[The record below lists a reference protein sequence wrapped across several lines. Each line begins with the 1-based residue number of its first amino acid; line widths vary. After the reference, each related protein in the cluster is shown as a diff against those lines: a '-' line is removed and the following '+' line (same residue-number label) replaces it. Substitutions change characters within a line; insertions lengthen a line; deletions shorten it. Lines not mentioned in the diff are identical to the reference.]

1 MKQRRFG
8 KRLLSVLLCL
18 TLLFGLSSTALA
30 GSETIS
36 SPTDAASSNGGK
48 PCSGK
53 GTLTGTGPVMYISI
67 STITIGPGSKEERK
81 AIALANINAK
91 VASGDGVYNGTNEGT
106 YKLYALSIDKD
117 TISNDVQLNGAP
129 APAVL
134 SEWFKSVIYNNSFS
148 GFSGIDNYKKVLQA
162 LSPAEYANFISFEG
176 NETTACPI
184 ITWTV
189 GMVEYHRTESPQV
202 QWYKPAEMCQS
213 PSAWSGTKGSF
224 EEFRNSVAGSGCH
237 LGTSSNLHCRLW
249 LGKHPGH
256 PKQMAYGGKSE
267 YARVS
272 YISTAGGNY
281 YARGYWLPF
290 DGLGTQF
297 GTQLGDSTY
306 TYGVDSTPNDARADF
321 ASGAILGD
329 IFGVKIRTTDVN
341 LAAIKNAAQFTPN
354 KTYSVSIT
362 LEDGTALSGDRANET
377 SGYRFKQLGIAPWHD
392 PTGSHFKLG
401 PGLSMPPQPIQS
413 SMGKGTINYS
423 FTIYACDFAALLE
436 GTWWLQFGYEVT
448 PGAPTAT
455 DVRHTLKV
463 TVQVTDG
470 NGTHN
475 ATPTTINASSA
486 ALSVGDATWNP
497 GNCTNYANWTS
508 GEVVNHTD
516 WSFNTT
522 KNPDV
527 YAEIVANSIGAKS
540 GTSDGLAADWNVSQG
555 VPSTENLSVA
565 VGGESF
571 MIDLAGRVHS
581 FGTAIGTASGYV
593 AGNVDNNKNSQN
605 TSAAIT
611 RTITFNVN
619 VTDVWGVDNKRCR
632 LHCNNHQIAHWATTT
647 DPGAPGSLG
656 KGAGP
661 NGSTG
666 GEFVC
671 DVCGQSFH
679 YTWGGGVD
687 AYDIPPT
694 TPGGTPTHVDAV
706 EGSWSGGHSCSA
718 NVTFNCHT
726 GSYTLTGACSGTTSS
741 TLKNGNGQH
750 YISGGGD
757 SWTTNGGVTMP
768 KNLYTDNTLLCDGYT
783 YDLGCAHSGEANVA
797 NGHRQTRSYSFK
809 VVETVDMYAFRELT
823 AAKIYGLEKAEI
835 SYADS
840 NVIKDGATGKS
851 TSNTNLSAKVW
862 RANGEYNGSNGRVWF
877 TQFKEPNFKVGD
889 GWTSTA
895 ASSNYWLG
903 NATVS
908 ISVVADS
915 SVADIG
921 NDGVVDALSI
931 TPITQRGKSLNHF
944 EANDGNS
951 TSTQYLANPGDKL
964 TEAQSLAEACQVVN
978 AWQAANK
985 VANGYT
991 VNIISDAC
999 EIGVAGVGNQN
1010 ILSESYAIDNG
1021 ITLFN
1026 YGFKTNGETYY
1037 RNHACNKASSKGALH
1052 NTIESKRF
1060 WDAYDDLPNLDSPA
1074 TLFQGY
1080 TGVPSANPSA
1090 KYSTVGSHRG
1100 SGATFIAA
1108 LSQSPGV
1115 LNNYRANGEKW
1126 SASSINGQASPCYSG
1141 AIGTGASGSGVTYAD
1156 TNTTGSR
1163 SEQTFNGYYTNF
1175 KYPYTGS
1182 FTINHYLNGS
1192 PSGSGGSV
1200 SNWGMGNL
1208 NAFTNTDGSTINYM
1222 TAMVISNIGLKQE
1235 AQNGKYASPLKVK
1248 ATYHTFL
1255 NFQNSSTC
1263 SRCSGSR
1270 PTVEDRNT
1278 TINAR
1283 YQSSYSDNTLNDVVI
1298 HDPVSVQ
1305 YWQVIGNGY
1314 GDYDGNGPAVN
1325 ESGEDFRENTRG
1337 MAESA
1342 KNNYAVIGNTLHIW
1356 TTDFG
1361 DFYEPYGNQNPG
1373 SASFVRGTGS
1383 TEQGADINTGVIN
1396 NNAKGYV
1403 NNMNT
1408 GKWVKER
1415 AIMFEF
1421 PVAAY
1426 LADGKTYKVFPSNTW
1441 INISGLRCNTLTGYG
1456 AVSTASNGSATNATT
1471 GSFHGATDALQ
1482 KFTNNDKEFKYG
1494 LDYEFI
1500 ILTSASESTGA
1511 GVHFRERA
1519 INEGSTIDCS
1529 QMAETNGTREGNY
1542 QADSCVYRRDS
1553 IEMVGKIG
1561 NLALEDTGDFRFS
1574 NLFKK
1579 AENAWLIDGV
1589 IHRVNSDY
1597 PVNILSVDKDIL
1609 GELRLH
1615 VSDIVKR
1622 SHSTL
1627 SVTDY
1632 TYGSL
1637 SGLGKAGDWLSL
1649 PLTAEKN
1656 PIKELCTEQMRLGYA
1671 SYFDIETIGN
1681 YYGIN
1686 YNEDNTYNDGYM
1698 SASDENVENVVDTRN
1713 KIMQIKPYYYL
1724 YDYELGKFFAIDLY
1738 SGSSGKYTKFYSST
1752 DTAKVKK
1759 TSDSSLYI
1767 DLPNEDGRRNTTQKE
1782 KDVTARVLNTYG
1794 LDRAAYLKSDYIG
1807 TSMGITLDAN
1817 DLDYIGS
1824 NIKYSAGMNQL
1835 GAGVDADTG
1844 IYKNGT
1850 RTGAIDFIQ
1859 QSQRWYF
1866 TLTVP
1871 SSTIA
1876 TYPEANASNQTDI
1889 VNSHELL
1896 KKEHPNSVIVTFADI
1911 TVQGDVYKLLYDA
1924 KTVNGGVP
1932 VTITL
1937 FGPEKP
1943 KGWDDTKYKNVIELE
1958 GDTLKVYNRKGD
1970 TVIDTILDRYA
1981 PLIVYDAFDTS
1992 NKDLDTYG
2000 TH

>member
-36 SPTDAASSNGGK
+36 SPTAAASSNGGK

-67 STITIGPGSKEERK
+67 STITIGPGSKEEKK
-81 AIALANINAK
+81 AIALANMNAK
-91 VASGDGVYNGTNEGT
+91 VSSGEGVYNGTNEGT
-106 YKLYALSIDKD
+106 YKLYAISTDKD

-249 LGKHPGH
+249 LGTHPGH

-290 DGLGTQF
+290 DGF
-297 GTQLGDSTY
+297 GTQPGDSTY

-329 IFGVKIRTTDVN
+329 IFDVKIRTTDIN

-354 KTYSVSIT
+354 KTYSVSVT
-362 LEDGTALSGDRANET
+362 LSDGTALSGDRANET

-401 PGLSMPPQPIQS
+401 PGLSMPPQPTQS

-463 TVQVTDG
+463 TVRVTDG

-555 VPSTENLSVA
+555 IPSTENLSVA

-581 FGTAIGTASGYV
+581 FGTAIGAASGYV

-619 VTDVWGVDNKRCR
+619 VTDIWGVDNKRCR
-632 LHCNNHQIAHWATTT
+632 LHCTGHTWSKSNPINVLATGEGDHDEKTCEWCGETIAVDGTTT
-647 DPGAPGSLG
+647 QAVYDADGNEISPEVDNTVTDSHTCTVNLSFDCSTGTWTASGDTSGLG
-656 KGAGP
+656 KDVKTLVYNQGYSGSGSAKNKKGAVVV
-661 NGSTG
+661 TG
-666 GEFVC
+666 EV
-671 DVCGQSFH
+671 
-679 YTWGGGVD
+679 
-687 AYDIPPT
+687 
-694 TPGGTPTHVDAV
+694 TH
-706 EGSWSGGHSCSA
+706 
-718 NVTFNCHT
+718 
-726 GSYTLTGACSGTTSS
+726 
-741 TLKNGNGQH
+741 
-750 YISGGGD
+750 
-757 SWTTNGGVTMP
+757 
-768 KNLYTDNTLLCDGYT
+768 TLLCDGYT
-783 YDLGCAHSGEANVA
+783 SGYGCSHSGEANVA
-797 NGHRQTRSYSFK
+797 SGHRQTRSYSFK

-851 TSNTNLSAKVW
+851 TSNTNLNAKVW

-877 TQFKEPNFKVGD
+877 TQFNQPNFKVGD

-895 ASSNYWLG
+895 VSSNYWLG

-908 ISVVADS
+908 ISVIADS

-921 NDGVVDALSI
+921 NDGIVDALSI
-931 TPITQRGKSLNHF
+931 TPITQRGKALNHF
-944 EANDGNS
+944 EDGAEKKS
-951 TSTQYLANPGDKL
+951 SDTTYLANPGDKL

-1010 ILSESYAIDNG
+1010 ILSESYSIDNG

-1037 RNHACNKASSKGALH
+1037 RNHACNKAASKGALH
-1052 NTIESKRF
+1052 NAIESKRF

-1126 SASSINGQASPCYSG
+1126 SASSINGQPSSCYSS

-1156 TNTTGSR
+1156 TSTTGSR

-1192 PSGSGGSV
+1192 PSGSGGNV
-1200 SNWGMGNL
+1200 NNWGMGNL
-1208 NAFTNTDGSTINYM
+1208 NAFTNADGSTISYM

-1235 AQNGKYASPLKVK
+1235 AQNGKYASPLEVK
-1248 ATYHTFL
+1248 ATYHIFL

-1263 SRCSGSR
+1263 SKCSGSR
-1270 PTVEDRNT
+1270 PTVADRT
-1278 TINAR
+1278 TVINAR

-1408 GKWVKER
+1408 GRWVKER

-1456 AVSTASNGSATNATT
+1456 AVSTASNSSATNATT

-1553 IEMVGKIG
+1553 IEMVGRIG

-1579 AENAWLIDGV
+1579 AENTWLIDGV

-1686 YNEDNTYNDGYM
+1686 YNEDGTYNDGYM
-1698 SASDENVENVVDTRN
+1698 SASEEGSGDTRN

-1752 DTAKVKK
+1752 DTAKVVK

-1824 NIKYSAGMNQL
+1824 NIKYSTGMNQL
-1835 GAGVDADTG
+1835 GAGVDADAG
-1844 IYKNGT
+1844 IYKDGT

-1932 VTITL
+1932 VTMTL

>member
-1 MKQRRFG
+1 MKKRRFG

-18 TLLFGLSSTALA
+18 TLLFGLPSTALA
-30 GSETIS
+30 GYETVS

-48 PCSGK
+48 PSGK
-53 GTLTGTGPVMYISI
+53 GTLSGMGPVMYISI

-81 AIALANINAK
+81 AIALANMNAK
-91 VASGDGVYNGTNEGT
+91 VASGEGVYSGTNEGT
-106 YKLYALSIDKD
+106 YKLYDLSTDKD
-117 TISNDVQLNGAP
+117 AISNDVQLNGAK
-129 APAVL
+129 APVVL

-148 GFSGIDNYKKVLQA
+148 GFSSIDNYKKVLQA

-189 GMVEYHRTESPQV
+189 GIVEYHRTESPQM
-202 QWYKPAEMCQS
+202 QWYKPVEMCQS

-237 LGTSSNLHCRLW
+237 LGTSSNLHCKVW

-256 PKQMAYGGKSE
+256 TTQKAFGGKSE

-272 YISTAGGNY
+272 YINTADGNY

-290 DGLGTQF
+290 DGF
-297 GTQLGDSTY
+297 GIQVVDSTY

-329 IFGVKIRTTDVN
+329 VFGVKIRTTDIN
-341 LAAIKNAAQFTPN
+341 LAEIKNAAQFTPN
-354 KTYSVSIT
+354 KTYSVSVT
-362 LEDGTALSGDRANET
+362 LSDGTALSGDRANET

-401 PGLSMPPQPIQS
+401 PGLSMPPQPAQS
-413 SMGKGTINYS
+413 SMGKRTINYR
-423 FTIYACDFAALLE
+423 FTVYACDFAALLE

-555 VPSTENLSVA
+555 IPSTENLSVA

-581 FGTAIGTASGYV
+581 FGTAIGPASGYV

-619 VTDVWGVDNKRCR
+619 VTDIWGVDNKRCR
-632 LHCNNHQIAHWATTT
+632 LHCDGHQWSESSPVTTAKAKGDGNTDTKTCPWCGETVTATGTTT
-647 DPGAPGSLG
+647 PAVTDPITGVEISPPVDNEVSNSHTCTVTLSFDC
-656 KGAGP
+656 
-661 NGSTG
+661 STG
-666 GEFVC
+666 TWTAGGITSGLGE
-671 DVCGQSFH
+671 DVKTLVYNQGYSGSGSAKNKKGEVVV
-679 YTWGGGVD
+679 TGEV
-687 AYDIPPT
+687 
-694 TPGGTPTHVDAV
+694 TH
-706 EGSWSGGHSCSA
+706 
-718 NVTFNCHT
+718 
-726 GSYTLTGACSGTTSS
+726 
-741 TLKNGNGQH
+741 
-750 YISGGGD
+750 
-757 SWTTNGGVTMP
+757 
-768 KNLYTDNTLLCDGYT
+768 TLLCDGYT
-783 YDLGCAHSGEANVA
+783 SGYGCAHYGEANVA

-877 TQFKEPNFKVGD
+877 TQFNQPNFKVGD

-895 ASSNYWLG
+895 TSSNYWLG
-903 NATVS
+903 DATVS
-908 ISVVADS
+908 ISVIADS

-921 NDGVVDALSI
+921 NDGIVDALSI
-931 TPITQRGKSLNHF
+931 TPITQRGKALNHF
-944 EANDGNS
+944 EDGAEEKS
-951 TSTQYLANPGDKL
+951 SDTTYLANPGDKL
-964 TEAQSLAEACQVVN
+964 TEEQSLAEACQVVN

-999 EIGVAGVGNQN
+999 EVGVAGVGNQN
-1010 ILSESYAIDNG
+1010 ILSESYSVDNG

-1026 YGFKTNGETYY
+1026 YGFTTNGETYY
-1037 RNHACNKASSKGALH
+1037 RNHACNKAASKGALH
-1052 NTIESKRF
+1052 NAIESKRF

-1126 SASSINGQASPCYSG
+1126 SAGGINGQASPCYSG

-1192 PSGSGGSV
+1192 PSGSGGNV
-1200 SNWGMGNL
+1200 NNWGMGNL
-1208 NAFTNTDGSTINYM
+1208 NAFTNADGSTISYM

-1263 SRCSGSR
+1263 SKCSDSR
-1270 PTVEDRNT
+1270 PTLADRNT

-1408 GKWVKER
+1408 GRWVKER

-1553 IEMVGKIG
+1553 IEMVGRIG

-1579 AENAWLIDGV
+1579 AENTWLIDGV

-1698 SASDENVENVVDTRN
+1698 SASDENAVDTRN

-1824 NIKYSAGMNQL
+1824 NIKYSTGMNQL

-1844 IYKNGT
+1844 IYKDGT

-1943 KGWDDTKYKNVIELE
+1943 KGWDDTKYKNVIELKD
-1958 GDTLKVYNRKGD
+1958 DTLKVYGRQTPTGEYP
-1970 TVIDTILDRYA
+1970 VIDTILDRYA

>member
-36 SPTDAASSNGGK
+36 SPTAAASSNGGK

-67 STITIGPGSKEERK
+67 STITIGPGSKEEKK
-81 AIALANINAK
+81 AIALANMNAK
-91 VASGDGVYNGTNEGT
+91 VSSGEGVYNGTNEGT
-106 YKLYALSIDKD
+106 YKLYAISTDKD

-176 NETTACPI
+176 NETTVCPI

-249 LGKHPGH
+249 LGTHPGH

-290 DGLGTQF
+290 DGF
-297 GTQLGDSTY
+297 GTQPGDSTY

-329 IFGVKIRTTDVN
+329 IFDVKIRTTDIN

-354 KTYSVSIT
+354 KTYSVSVT
-362 LEDGTALSGDRANET
+362 LSDGTALSGDRANET

-401 PGLSMPPQPIQS
+401 PGLSMPPQPTQS

-463 TVQVTDG
+463 TVRVTDG

-555 VPSTENLSVA
+555 IPSTENLSVA

-581 FGTAIGTASGYV
+581 FGTAIGAASGYV

-619 VTDVWGVDNKRCR
+619 VTDIWGVDNKRCR
-632 LHCNNHQIAHWATTT
+632 LHCTGHTWSKSNPINVSATGEGDHDEKTCEWCDETIAVDGTTT
-647 DPGAPGSLG
+647 QAVYDADGNEISPEVDNTVTDSHTCTVNLSFDCSTGTWTASGDTSGLG
-656 KGAGP
+656 KDVKTLVYNQGYSGSGSAKNKKGAVVV
-661 NGSTG
+661 TG
-666 GEFVC
+666 EV
-671 DVCGQSFH
+671 
-679 YTWGGGVD
+679 
-687 AYDIPPT
+687 
-694 TPGGTPTHVDAV
+694 TH
-706 EGSWSGGHSCSA
+706 
-718 NVTFNCHT
+718 
-726 GSYTLTGACSGTTSS
+726 
-741 TLKNGNGQH
+741 
-750 YISGGGD
+750 
-757 SWTTNGGVTMP
+757 
-768 KNLYTDNTLLCDGYT
+768 TLLCDGYT
-783 YDLGCAHSGEANVA
+783 SGYGCSHSGEANVA
-797 NGHRQTRSYSFK
+797 SGHRQTRSYSFK

-851 TSNTNLSAKVW
+851 TSNTNLNAKVW

-877 TQFKEPNFKVGD
+877 TQFNQPNFKVGD

-895 ASSNYWLG
+895 VSSNYWLG

-908 ISVVADS
+908 ISVIADS

-921 NDGVVDALSI
+921 NDGIVDALSI
-931 TPITQRGKSLNHF
+931 TPITQRGKALNHF
-944 EANDGNS
+944 EDGAEKKS
-951 TSTQYLANPGDKL
+951 SDTTYLANPGDKL

-1010 ILSESYAIDNG
+1010 ILSESYSIDNG

-1037 RNHACNKASSKGALH
+1037 RNHACNKAASKGALH
-1052 NTIESKRF
+1052 NAIESKRF

-1126 SASSINGQASPCYSG
+1126 SASSINGQPSSCYSS

-1156 TNTTGSR
+1156 TSTTGSR

-1192 PSGSGGSV
+1192 PSGSGGNV
-1200 SNWGMGNL
+1200 NNWGMGNL
-1208 NAFTNTDGSTINYM
+1208 NAFTNADGSTISYM

-1235 AQNGKYASPLKVK
+1235 AQNGKYASPLEVK
-1248 ATYHTFL
+1248 ATYHIFL

-1263 SRCSGSR
+1263 SKCSGSR
-1270 PTVEDRNT
+1270 PTVADRT
-1278 TINAR
+1278 TVINAR

-1408 GKWVKER
+1408 GRWVKER

-1456 AVSTASNGSATNATT
+1456 AVSTASNSSATNATT

-1553 IEMVGKIG
+1553 IEMVGRIG

-1579 AENAWLIDGV
+1579 AENTWLIDGV

-1686 YNEDNTYNDGYM
+1686 YNEDGTYNDGYM
-1698 SASDENVENVVDTRN
+1698 SASEEGSGDTRN

-1752 DTAKVKK
+1752 DTAKVVK

-1824 NIKYSAGMNQL
+1824 NIKYSTGMNQL
-1835 GAGVDADTG
+1835 GAGVDADAG
-1844 IYKNGT
+1844 IYKDGT

-1932 VTITL
+1932 VTMTL

>member
-30 GSETIS
+30 DSETIS
-36 SPTDAASSNGGK
+36 SPTNAASSNGGK
-48 PCSGK
+48 PSGK
-53 GTLTGTGPVMYISI
+53 GTLTGTGPVMYISV
-67 STITIGPGSKEERK
+67 STINIGPGSKEERK
-81 AIALANINAK
+81 AIALANMNAK
-91 VASGDGVYNGTNEGT
+91 VASGEGVYNGTNEGT
-106 YKLYALSIDKD
+106 YKLYALSTDKD

-176 NETTACPI
+176 NETTVCPI

-189 GMVEYHRTESPQV
+189 GIVEYHRTESPQM
-202 QWYKPAEMCQS
+202 QWYKPVEMCQS
-213 PSAWSGTKGSF
+213 PSAWSGAKGSF

-249 LGKHPGH
+249 LGAHPGH
-256 PKQMAYGGKSE
+256 TKQMTFGGKSE

-272 YISTAGGNY
+272 YINTAGGNY
-281 YARGYWLPF
+281 YARGFWLPF
-290 DGLGTQF
+290 DGLGTQLG
-297 GTQLGDSTY
+297 GTQTGDSTY
-306 TYGVDSTPNDARADF
+306 TYGVGSTPNDARADF

-329 IFGVKIRTTDVN
+329 IFDVKIRTTDIN

-354 KTYSVSIT
+354 KTYSVSVT
-362 LEDGTALSGDRANET
+362 LSDGTALSGDRANET

-401 PGLSMPPQPIQS
+401 PGLSMPPQPTQS

-463 TVQVTDG
+463 TVQVTDD

-581 FGTAIGTASGYV
+581 FGTAIGAASGYV

-619 VTDVWGVDNKRCR
+619 VTDIWGVDNKRCR
-632 LHCNNHQIAHWATTT
+632 LSCTGHTFSNTCNGTSTAKCTGPVSDCTHCHWQVANPPHNPVPHGTDTLGNPINVKCDHGESKTESCPNNASFSATFDCSTNTWTTSAVNGSWETT
-647 DPGAPGSLG
+647 DGTLNPYTQRYEGATCVFHCGHCGNTHESHTI
-656 KGAGP
+656 GP
-661 NGSTG
+661 MGL
-666 GEFVC
+666 
-671 DVCGQSFH
+671 Q
-679 YTWGGGVD
+679 
-687 AYDIPPT
+687 
-694 TPGGTPTHVDAV
+694 
-706 EGSWSGGHSCSA
+706 
-718 NVTFNCHT
+718 
-726 GSYTLTGACSGTTSS
+726 
-741 TLKNGNGQH
+741 
-750 YISGGGD
+750 
-757 SWTTNGGVTMP
+757 
-768 KNLYTDNTLLCDGYT
+768 CDGYT
-783 YDLGCAHSGEANVA
+783 SGYGCHHSGEANVA
-797 NGHRQTRSYSFK
+797 SGHRQTRSYSFK

-908 ISVVADS
+908 ISVIADS

-921 NDGVVDALSI
+921 NDGIVDALSI
-931 TPITQRGKSLNHF
+931 TPITQRGKALNHF
-944 EANDGNS
+944 DDGAEKKS
-951 TSTQYLANPGDKL
+951 SDTTYLANPGDKL

-1010 ILSESYAIDNG
+1010 ILSESYSIDNG

-1037 RNHACNKASSKGALH
+1037 RNHACNKAASKGALH
-1052 NTIESKRF
+1052 NAIESKRF

-1090 KYSTVGSHRG
+1090 KYSTVGSHRD

-1115 LNNYRANGEKW
+1115 LNNYTANGEKW
-1126 SASSINGQASPCYSG
+1126 SAGGINGQASPCYSG

-1192 PSGSGGSV
+1192 LSGSGGNV

-1208 NAFTNTDGSTINYM
+1208 NAFTNADGSTINYM

-1255 NFQNSSTC
+1255 NFQNSSIC
-1263 SRCSGSR
+1263 SKCSGSR
-1270 PTVEDRNT
+1270 PTVADRNT

-1337 MAESA
+1337 MAEST

-1408 GKWVKER
+1408 GRWVKER

-1529 QMAETNGTREGNY
+1529 QMAETNGTREVNY

-1553 IEMVGKIG
+1553 IEMVGRIG

-1579 AENAWLIDGV
+1579 AENTWLIDGV

-1686 YNEDNTYNDGYM
+1686 YNEDGTYNDGYM
-1698 SASDENVENVVDTRN
+1698 SASEEGSGDTRN

-1835 GAGVDADTG
+1835 GADVDADTG
-1844 IYKNGT
+1844 TYKNGT

>member
-36 SPTDAASSNGGK
+36 SPTDAASGNGGK

-53 GTLTGTGPVMYISI
+53 GTLSGTGPVMYISI

-81 AIALANINAK
+81 AIAIANMNAK
-91 VASGDGVYNGTNEGT
+91 VSSGEGVYNGTNEGT
-106 YKLYALSIDKD
+106 YKLYALSTDRD

-148 GFSGIDNYKKVLQA
+148 GFSSIDNYKKVLQA
-162 LSPAEYANFISFEG
+162 LSPAEYANFLSFEG
-176 NETTACPI
+176 SETTVCPI

-189 GMVEYHRTESPQV
+189 GIVEYHRTESPQM

-213 PSAWSGTKGSF
+213 PSAWSGAKGSF

-249 LGKHPGH
+249 LGAHPGH
-256 PKQMAYGGKSE
+256 TKQMAFGGKSE

-272 YISTAGGNY
+272 YINTAGGNY

-290 DGLGTQF
+290 DGF
-297 GTQLGDSTY
+297 GTQAGDSTY

-329 IFGVKIRTTDVN
+329 VFGVKIRTTDTN

-354 KTYSVSIT
+354 KTYSVSVT
-362 LEDGTALSGDRANET
+362 LSDGTALSGDRANET

-392 PTGSHFKLG
+392 PTGSHFKHG
-401 PGLSMPPQPIQS
+401 PDLSMPPQPTQS
-413 SMGKGTINYS
+413 SMGKRTINYR
-423 FTIYACDFAALLE
+423 FTVYACDFAALLE

-463 TVQVTDG
+463 TVQVTDD

-508 GEVVNHTD
+508 GEVVKHTD

-555 VPSTENLSVA
+555 IPSTENLSVA

-581 FGTAIGTASGYV
+581 FGTAIGAASGYV

-619 VTDVWGVDNKRCR
+619 VTDIWGVDNKRCR
-632 LHCNNHQIAHWATTT
+632 LHCTGHTWSKSNPINVSATGEGNHDEKTCEWCGETIAVDGTTT
-647 DPGAPGSLG
+647 QAVYDADGNEISPKVDNTVTDSHTCTVNLSFDCSTGTWTASGDTSGLG
-656 KGAGP
+656 KDVKTLVYNQGYSGSGSAKNKKGAVVV
-661 NGSTG
+661 TG
-666 GEFVC
+666 EV
-671 DVCGQSFH
+671 
-679 YTWGGGVD
+679 
-687 AYDIPPT
+687 
-694 TPGGTPTHVDAV
+694 TH
-706 EGSWSGGHSCSA
+706 
-718 NVTFNCHT
+718 
-726 GSYTLTGACSGTTSS
+726 
-741 TLKNGNGQH
+741 
-750 YISGGGD
+750 
-757 SWTTNGGVTMP
+757 
-768 KNLYTDNTLLCDGYT
+768 TLLCDGYT
-783 YDLGCAHSGEANVA
+783 FGYGCSHSGEANVA
-797 NGHRQTRSYSFK
+797 RGHRQTRSYSFK

-851 TSNTNLSAKVW
+851 TSNTNLNAKVW

-877 TQFKEPNFKVGD
+877 TQFNQPNFKVGD

-908 ISVVADS
+908 ISVIADS

-921 NDGVVDALSI
+921 NDGIVDALSI
-931 TPITQRGKSLNHF
+931 TPITQRGKALNHF
-944 EANDGNS
+944 EDGAEKKS
-951 TSTQYLANPGDKL
+951 SDTTYLANPGDKL

-999 EIGVAGVGNQN
+999 EIGIAGVGNQN

-1037 RNHACNKASSKGALH
+1037 RNHACSIASSKGALH
-1052 NTIESKRF
+1052 NAIESKRF

-1090 KYSTVGSHRG
+1090 KYSTVGSHRD

-1126 SASSINGQASPCYSG
+1126 SAGGINGQASPCYSG

-1156 TNTTGSR
+1156 TNTTGSI
-1163 SEQTFNGYYTNF
+1163 SEQTFNGYYTKF

-1192 PSGSGGSV
+1192 PSGSGGNV
-1200 SNWGMGNL
+1200 NNCGVGNL

-1263 SRCSGSR
+1263 SKCSDSR
-1270 PTVEDRNT
+1270 PTVADRNT

-1342 KNNYAVIGNTLHIW
+1342 KNNYAMIGNTLHIW

-1408 GKWVKER
+1408 GRWVKER

-1471 GSFHGATDALQ
+1471 RSFHGATDALQ

-1500 ILTSASESTGA
+1500 ILTGASESTCA

-1519 INEGSTIDCS
+1519 INEGSKIDCS

-1542 QADSCVYRRDS
+1542 KADSCVYRRDS
-1553 IEMVGKIG
+1553 IEMVGRIG

-1579 AENAWLIDGV
+1579 AENTWLIDGV

-1686 YNEDNTYNDGYM
+1686 YNEDGTYNDGYM
-1698 SASDENVENVVDTRN
+1698 SASEEGAGDTRN

-1752 DTAKVKK
+1752 DTAKVVK

-1844 IYKNGT
+1844 IYKDGT

-1911 TVQGDVYKLLYDA
+1911 SVQGDVYKLLYDA
-1924 KTVNGGVP
+1924 KTINGGVP

>member
-30 GSETIS
+30 GSETVS
-36 SPTDAASSNGGK
+36 SPTDAASGNGGK
-48 PCSGK
+48 PMQGK
-53 GTLTGTGPVMYISI
+53 GTLSGTGPVMYISI
-67 STITIGPGSKEERK
+67 STITVGPGSKEERK
-81 AIALANINAK
+81 AIALANVNAK
-91 VASGDGVYNGTNEGT
+91 VASGEGVYNGTNEGT
-106 YKLYALSIDKD
+106 YKLYALSTDKNA
-117 TISNDVQLNGAP
+117 ISNDVQLNGAP

-176 NETTACPI
+176 DSTTVCPI

-189 GMVEYHRTESPQV
+189 GIVEYHRTESPQM

-213 PSAWSGTKGSF
+213 PSAWSGAKGSF

-249 LGKHPGH
+249 LGAHPGH
-256 PKQMAYGGKSE
+256 TKQMSFGGKSE

-272 YISTAGGNY
+272 YINTAGGNY
-281 YARGYWLPF
+281 YARGYWTPF
-290 DGLGTQF
+290 DGLGTQI
-297 GTQLGDSTY
+297 GDSKY
-306 TYGVDSTPNDARADF
+306 TYGVGSTPNDARADF

-329 IFGVKIRTTDVN
+329 VFDVKIRTTDAN

-354 KTYSVSIT
+354 KTYSVSVT
-362 LEDGTALSGDRANET
+362 LSDGTALSGDRANET

-392 PTGSHFKLG
+392 PTGSHFKRG
-401 PGLSMPPQPIQS
+401 PGLSMPPQPAQS
-413 SMGKGTINYS
+413 SMGKRTINYR
-423 FTIYACDFAALLE
+423 FTVYACDFAALLE

-463 TVQVTDG
+463 TVQVTDN

-508 GEVVNHTD
+508 GEVVRHTD

-581 FGTAIGTASGYV
+581 FGTAIGSASGYV

-619 VTDVWGVDNKRCR
+619 VTDIWGVDNKRCR
-632 LHCNNHQIAHWATTT
+632 LSCTGHTWSESTTINVSATGDGAHDEKTCEWCGETIAVDGTTT
-647 DPGAPGSLG
+647 QAVYDADGNEVSPKVDNTVTDSHTCTVNLSFNCSTGTWTASGDTSGLGADVKTLVYNQGYSGSG
-656 KGAGP
+656 SAKNKKGAVVV
-661 NGSTG
+661 TG
-666 GEFVC
+666 EV
-671 DVCGQSFH
+671 
-679 YTWGGGVD
+679 
-687 AYDIPPT
+687 
-694 TPGGTPTHVDAV
+694 TH
-706 EGSWSGGHSCSA
+706 
-718 NVTFNCHT
+718 
-726 GSYTLTGACSGTTSS
+726 
-741 TLKNGNGQH
+741 
-750 YISGGGD
+750 
-757 SWTTNGGVTMP
+757 
-768 KNLYTDNTLLCDGYT
+768 TLLCDGYT
-783 YDLGCAHSGEANVA
+783 SGYGCSHSGEANVA
-797 NGHRQTRSYSFK
+797 SGHRKTRSYSFK

-908 ISVVADS
+908 ISVIADS

-921 NDGVVDALSI
+921 NDGIVDALSI
-931 TPITQRGKSLNHF
+931 TPITQRGKALNHF
-944 EANDGNS
+944 ENGAEKKSSD
-951 TSTQYLANPGDKL
+951 TTYLANPGDKL
-964 TEAQSLAEACQVVN
+964 TEAQLLAEACQVVN

-999 EIGVAGVGNQN
+999 EVGVAGVGNQN
-1010 ILSESYAIDNG
+1010 ILSESYSVDDG

-1026 YGFKTNGETYY
+1026 YGFTTNGETYY
-1037 RNHACNKASSKGALH
+1037 RNHACNKAASKGALH
-1052 NTIESKRF
+1052 NAIESKRF
-1060 WDAYDDLPNLDSPA
+1060 WDTYDDLPNLDSPA

-1108 LSQSPGV
+1108 LSQNPGV
-1115 LNNYRANGEKW
+1115 LNNYSANGEKW
-1126 SASSINGQASPCYSG
+1126 SAGGINGQASPCYSG

-1163 SEQTFNGYYTNF
+1163 SEQTFKGYYTKF

-1192 PSGSGGSV
+1192 PSGSGGNV
-1200 SNWGMGNL
+1200 NNLGIGNL
-1208 NAFTNTDGSTINYM
+1208 NAFTNADGSTISYM
-1222 TAMVISNIGLKQE
+1222 TAMVISNIRLKQE

-1248 ATYHTFL
+1248 ATYYTFL

-1263 SRCSGSR
+1263 SRCSDSR

-1278 TINAR
+1278 TTNAK

-1337 MAESA
+1337 MAEST
-1342 KNNYAVIGNTLHIW
+1342 KNNYAMIGNTLHIW

-1408 GKWVKER
+1408 GRWVKER

-1426 LADGKTYKVFPSNTW
+1426 LADGKTYKAFPSNTW
-1441 INISGLRCNTLTGYG
+1441 INLSGLRCNTLTGYG

-1471 GSFHGATDALQ
+1471 GSFHGATGALQ

-1529 QMAETNGTREGNY
+1529 RMDETNGTREGNY
-1542 QADSCVYRRDS
+1542 QADSCVYRRDH
-1553 IEMVGKIG
+1553 IEMVGRIG

-1579 AENAWLIDGV
+1579 AENTWLIDGV

-1686 YNEDNTYNDGYM
+1686 YNEDGTYNDGYM
-1698 SASDENVENVVDTRN
+1698 SASEEGSGDTRD

-1724 YDYELGKFFAIDLY
+1724 YDYKLGKFFAIDLY

-1752 DTAKVKK
+1752 DTAKVVK

-1782 KDVTARVLNTYG
+1782 KDVTARVLNTYE

-1824 NIKYSAGMNQL
+1824 NIKYSTGMNQL
-1835 GAGVDADTG
+1835 GAGVDVDTG
-1844 IYKNGT
+1844 IYKDGA

-1943 KGWDDTKYKNVIELE
+1943 KGWDDTKYKNVIELKD
-1958 GDTLKVYNRKGD
+1958 DTLKVYGRQTPTGEYP
-1970 TVIDTILDRYA
+1970 VIDTILDRYA

>member
-18 TLLFGLSSTALA
+18 TLLLGLSINAFAGDGDGTGTVST
-30 GSETIS
+30 
-36 SPTDAASSNGGK
+36 PTDQASGNGGK
-48 PCSGK
+48 PLGK
-53 GTLTGTGPVMYISI
+53 GTLSGIGPVMYISI
-67 STITIGPGSKEERK
+67 STITVGPGSKEERK
-81 AIALANINAK
+81 AIAVANANAK
-91 VASGDGVYNGTNEGT
+91 VASGDGVYSGTNEGT
-106 YKLYALSIDKD
+106 YKLYAFSTDKD
-117 TISNDVQLNGAP
+117 SISNDVQLNGSP

-176 NETTACPI
+176 NETTVCPI

-189 GMVEYHRTESPQV
+189 GIVEYHRTESPQM
-202 QWYKPAEMCQS
+202 QWYKPTEMCQS

-237 LGTSSNLHCRLW
+237 LGTSSNWYCKLW
-249 LGKHPGH
+249 LGAHPGH
-256 PKQMAYGGKSE
+256 TVQKAWGGKSE

-272 YISTAGGNY
+272 YVNTAGGNY

-290 DGLGTQF
+290 DGLD
-297 GTQLGDSTY
+297 TQLGESAY

-321 ASGAILGD
+321 ASGAVLGD
-329 IFGVKIRTTDVN
+329 IFGVKIRTTDIN

-354 KTYSVSIT
+354 KTYSVSVT
-362 LEDGTALSGDRANET
+362 LSDGTALSGDRANET

-401 PGLSMPPQPIQS
+401 PGLSMPPQPTQS

-423 FTIYACDFAALLE
+423 FTVYACDFAALLE

-475 ATPTTINASSA
+475 ATPTTISASSA

-516 WSFNTT
+516 WSFSTT

-555 VPSTENLSVA
+555 IPSTENLSVA

-581 FGTAIGTASGYV
+581 FGTAIGPASGYV

-632 LHCNNHQIAHWATTT
+632 LHC
-647 DPGAPGSLG
+647 D
-656 KGAGP
+656 
-661 NGSTG
+661 
-666 GEFVC
+666 
-671 DVCGQSFH
+671 
-679 YTWGGGVD
+679 
-687 AYDIPPT
+687 
-694 TPGGTPTHVDAV
+694 
-706 EGSWSGGHSCSA
+706 GHSWTASCPGTSSA
-718 NVTFNCHT
+718 TCNEDKTPCDKCGWQVATPAHNPVPHGTDALGNPINKYCEHGESTTADCPKSASGTATFNCST
-726 GSYTLTGACSGTTSS
+726 NTWTLTA
-741 TLKNGNGQH
+741 KNG
-750 YISGGGD
+750 
-757 SWTTNGGVTMP
+757 SWETTDGTLNP
-768 KNLYTDNTLLCDGYT
+768 YTQRYEGATCKFHCNHCHGTHGEGTVSKMGLQCDGYT
-783 YDLGCAHSGEANVA
+783 SGYGCAHSGEANVA
-797 NGHRQTRSYSFK
+797 SGHRQTRSYSFK

-851 TSNTNLSAKVW
+851 TSNTNLNAKVW

-877 TQFKEPNFKVGD
+877 TQFNQPNFKVGD

-903 NATVS
+903 DATVS
-908 ISVVADS
+908 ISVIADS

-921 NDGVVDALSI
+921 NDGIVDALSI
-931 TPITQRGKSLNHF
+931 APITQRGKALNHF
-944 EANDGNS
+944 ENDAEKKS
-951 TSTQYLANPGDKL
+951 SDTTYLANPGDKL

-999 EIGVAGVGNQN
+999 EVGVAGVGNQN
-1010 ILSESYAIDNG
+1010 VLSESYAIDNG

-1026 YGFKTNGETYY
+1026 YGFTTNGETYY

-1052 NTIESKRF
+1052 TAIESKRF

-1080 TGVPSANPSA
+1080 TGVPSANPSS
-1090 KYSTVGSHRG
+1090 KYSTIGTYRG

-1163 SEQTFNGYYTNF
+1163 SEQIFNGYYTNF

-1192 PSGSGGSV
+1192 PSGSGGNV

-1208 NAFTNTDGSTINYM
+1208 NAFENADGSIISYM

-1263 SRCSGSR
+1263 SKCSGSR
-1270 PTVEDRNT
+1270 PTVADRNT

-1356 TTDFG
+1356 ATDFG

-1383 TEQGADINTGVIN
+1383 TEQGADVNTGVIN
-1396 NNAKGYV
+1396 SNAKGYV

-1408 GKWVKER
+1408 GRWVKER

-1426 LADGKTYKVFPSNTW
+1426 LADGKTYKVFPANTW

-1456 AVSTASNGSATNATT
+1456 AVSTASNGSVTNATT
-1471 GSFHGATDALQ
+1471 GSFHGATADLQ
-1482 KFTNNDKEFKYG
+1482 GFTNNDKEFKYG

-1519 INEGSTIDCS
+1519 VNEGSTIDCS

-1542 QADSCVYRRDS
+1542 QADSCAYRRDS
-1553 IEMVGKIG
+1553 IEMVGRIG

-1579 AENAWLIDGV
+1579 AENTWLIDGV

-1637 SGLGKAGDWLSL
+1637 SGLGKAGDWLTL

-1698 SASDENVENVVDTRN
+1698 SASEEGTVDTRN

-1724 YDYELGKFFAIDLY
+1724 YDYELDMFFAIDLY

-1752 DTAKVKK
+1752 DTAKVVK

-1782 KDVTARVLNTYG
+1782 KDVTARVLNTYR

-1824 NIKYSAGMNQL
+1824 NIKYSVGMNQL

-1844 IYKNGT
+1844 IYKDGN

-1943 KGWDDTKYKNVIELE
+1943 KGWDDIKYKNVIELT
-1958 GDTLKVYNRKGD
+1958 GDTLKVYSRDGK

>member
-1 MKQRRFG
+1 MRYRRFG
-8 KRLLSVLLCL
+8 KRLISVLLCL
-18 TLLFGLSSTALA
+18 TLLLGLSINAFAGDNTGTSASDTNST
-30 GSETIS
+30 S
-36 SPTDAASSNGGK
+36 SVGGK
-48 PCSGK
+48 PLGK
-53 GTLTGTGPVMYISI
+53 GTLSGIGPVMYISI
-67 STITIGPGSKEERK
+67 KEISIGPGSKEERK
-81 AIALANINAK
+81 AIALANMSSM
-91 VASGDGVYNGTNEGT
+91 VAAGEGVYSGSSPGEH
-106 YKLYALSIDKD
+106 KLYAYSTNKD
-117 TISNDVQLNGAP
+117 TVNNDITFDGSP
-129 APAVL
+129 ATAIL
-134 SEWFKSVIYNNSFS
+134 ANWFKSVIYDNSFS
-148 GFSGIDNYKKVLQA
+148 GFSGIENYKQVLQA
-162 LSPAEYANFISFEG
+162 LDPASYNKYMAFE
-176 NETTACPI
+176 NNATTMCPI

-189 GMVEYHRTESPQV
+189 GIVEYHRTESPDV
-202 QWYKPAEMCQS
+202 QFYKPTDMCQS
-213 PSAWSGTKGSF
+213 PSAWGGAKGSF
-224 EEFRNSVAGSGCH
+224 EEFRNSVAGSGCN
-237 LGTSSNLHCRLW
+237 LGTSSNWYCKLW
-249 LGKHPGH
+249 LGAHPGH
-256 PKQMAYGGKSE
+256 TTQKAWGGRSE

-272 YISTAGGNY
+272 YISANGGNY

-290 DGLGTQF
+290 DGMDKRV
-297 GTQLGDSTY
+297 DSSY
-306 TYGVDSTPNDARADF
+306 TYGVDSTPNDAKADF
-321 ASGAILGD
+321 ELGTILGD
-329 IFGVKIRTTDVN
+329 IFGVKIRTTDAN
-341 LAAIKNAAQFTPN
+341 LTAIKQTAQLLPN
-354 KTYSVSIT
+354 TTYSVSIT
-362 LEDGTALSGDRANET
+362 LSDGTSLSGDRANET

-401 PGLSMPPQPIQS
+401 PGLSMPSQPTQS
-413 SMGKGTINYS
+413 SMGKGTITYN
-423 FTIYACDFAALLE
+423 FTVYACDFAALLE

-455 DVRHTLKV
+455 AVRHTLKV
-463 TVQVTDG
+463 TVQVTDSS
-470 NGTHN
+470 GTHN
-475 ATPTTINASSA
+475 AAPTTINAGNEKIN
-486 ALSVGDATWNP
+486 VGDATWNTD
-497 GNCTNYANWTS
+497 NCTNYANWIS
-508 GEVVNHTD
+508 EIPVNHTD
-516 WSFNTT
+516 WSFSTT

-527 YAEIVANSIGAKS
+527 YAEIVANSIGVKS

-555 VPSTENLSVA
+555 IPSTENLSVA

-581 FGTAIGTASGYV
+581 FGNAIGASSGYV
-593 AGNVDNNKNSQN
+593 TGNTDNNQN
-605 TSAAIT
+605 TQNTGAAIT

-619 VTDVWGVDNKRCR
+619 VTDIWGVNNKRCR
-632 LHCNNHQIAHWATTT
+632 LSCTGHTFSNTCNGTSSAKCTGPVKNCDKCHWQVANPAHNPVPHGT
-647 DPGAPGSLG
+647 DTLG
-656 KGAGP
+656 NPINKYCDHEVSDSKSCP
-661 NGSTG
+661 NNA
-666 GEFVC
+666 
-671 DVCGQSFH
+671 SF
-679 YTWGGGVD
+679 
-687 AYDIPPT
+687 
-694 TPGGTPTHVDAV
+694 
-706 EGSWSGGHSCSA
+706 SA
-718 NVTFNCHT
+718 TFNCST
-726 GSYTLTGACSGTTSS
+726 NTWTTSAV
-741 TLKNGNGQH
+741 NG
-750 YISGGGD
+750 
-757 SWTTNGGVTMP
+757 SWTTTTGTLNP
-768 KNLYTDNTLLCDGYT
+768 YTQRYEGATCVFHCNHCGSTHESNTIEPMGLQCDGYT
-783 YDLGCAHSGEANVA
+783 SGYGCHHSGEANVA
-797 NGHRQTRSYSFK
+797 SGHRQVRSYSFK

-840 NVIKDGATGKS
+840 SVIKDGATGKS
-851 TSNTNLSAKVW
+851 TSNTNLNAKIW

-877 TQFKEPNFKVGD
+877 TQFNQPNFKVGD
-889 GWTSTA
+889 GWTSTSP
-895 ASSNYWLG
+895 SSNYWLG
-903 NATVS
+903 DATVS
-908 ISVVADS
+908 INVIADS
-915 SVADIG
+915 SVANIG
-921 NDGVVDALSI
+921 NDGIVDALSI
-931 TPITQRGKSLNHF
+931 APITQRGKALNHF
-944 EANDGNS
+944 EDSAEKKSSD
-951 TSTQYLANPGDKL
+951 TTYLANPGDKL

-985 VANGYT
+985 VVNGYT

-1010 ILSESYAIDNG
+1010 ILSESYAVDNG

-1026 YGFKTNGETYY
+1026 YGFTTNGETYY
-1037 RNHACNKASSKGALH
+1037 RNHACNKAASKGALH
-1052 NTIESKRF
+1052 TAIESKRF

-1090 KYSTVGSHRG
+1090 KYSTIGTHRG

-1126 SASSINGQASPCYSG
+1126 SASSINGQASPCYST
-1141 AIGTGASGSGVTYAD
+1141 AIGTSASGSGVTYAD

-1163 SEQTFNGYYTNF
+1163 NEQTFKGYYTTF
-1175 KYPYTGS
+1175 KYPNTGS

-1192 PSGSGGSV
+1192 PSGSGGNV

-1208 NAFTNTDGSTINYM
+1208 NAFDNGDGSTINYM
-1222 TAMVISNIGLKQE
+1222 TAMVISNIGLKQA

-1255 NFQNSSTC
+1255 SFQNSSTC

-1270 PTVEDRNT
+1270 PTIADRNT
-1278 TINAR
+1278 TIHAK
-1283 YQSSYSDNTLNDVVI
+1283 YQSSYPGNTLNDIVI

-1305 YWQVIGNGY
+1305 YWQIIGNGY

-1342 KNNYAVIGNTLHIW
+1342 KNNYAVIGNTLHVW
-1356 TTDFG
+1356 VTDFG

-1373 SASFVRGTGS
+1373 SASLIRGTGS
-1383 TEQGADINTGVIN
+1383 TEQGANINTGVIN
-1396 NNAKGYV
+1396 SNAKGYV

-1408 GKWVKER
+1408 GRWVKER

-1426 LADGKTYKVFPSNTW
+1426 LDDGVTYKVFPANTW

-1482 KFTNNDKEFKYG
+1482 GFTNKDKEFKYG

-1553 IEMVGKIG
+1553 IEMVGRIG

-1579 AENAWLIDGV
+1579 AENTWLIDGV
-1589 IHRVNSDY
+1589 VHRVNSDY
-1597 PVNILSVDKDIL
+1597 PVNILSVDRDIL
-1609 GELRLH
+1609 GNGRNH
-1615 VSDIVKR
+1615 SDNIVER

-1627 SVTDY
+1627 SITDY

-1637 SGLGKAGDWLSL
+1637 SGLGKAGAWLNL

-1686 YNEDNTYNDGYM
+1686 FNEDNTYNDGYM
-1698 SASDENVENVVDTRN
+1698 SASEEGTGDTRN
-1713 KIMQIKPYYYL
+1713 KVMQIKPYYYL

-1738 SGSSGKYTKFYSST
+1738 SGSAGKYTKFYSST
-1752 DTAKVKK
+1752 DTAKVVK

-1782 KDVTARVLNTYG
+1782 KEVTARVLNMYG

-1824 NIKYSAGMNQL
+1824 NIMYSAGLNQL

-1844 IYKNGT
+1844 IYKDGN

-1911 TVQGDVYKLLYDA
+1911 TVTGDVYKLLYDA
-1924 KTVNGGVP
+1924 KTVNGGVT
-1932 VTITL
+1932 VTIPL
-1937 FGPEKP
+1937 FGNEKP
-1943 KGWDDTKYKNVIELE
+1943 KDWKDGYTNVIKLE
-1958 GDTLKVYNRKGD
+1958 GDNLKVYSRD
-1970 TVIDTILDRYA
+1970 SETVIDTILDRYA

>member
-36 SPTDAASSNGGK
+36 SPTDSASSNGGK

-91 VASGDGVYNGTNEGT
+91 VSSGEGVYSGTNEGT
-106 YKLYALSIDKD
+106 YKLYALSTDKD

-134 SEWFKSVIYNNSFS
+134 SEWFKSIIYNNSFS

-162 LSPAEYANFISFEG
+162 LSPAEYANFLSFEG
-176 NETTACPI
+176 NETTVCPI

-189 GMVEYHRTESPQV
+189 GIVEYHRTESPQM

-290 DGLGTQF
+290 DGLGTQ
-297 GTQLGDSTY
+297 LGDSTY

-354 KTYSVSIT
+354 KTYSVSVT
-362 LEDGTALSGDRANET
+362 LSDGTALSGDRANET

-401 PGLSMPPQPIQS
+401 PGLSMPPQPTQS

-508 GEVVNHTD
+508 GEVAKHTD

-540 GTSDGLAADWNVSQG
+540 GTADGLAADWNVSQG

-571 MIDLAGRVHS
+571 MIDLTGRVHS
-581 FGTAIGTASGYV
+581 FGTAIGPASGYV

-619 VTDVWGVDNKRCR
+619 VTDIWGVDNKRCR
-632 LHCNNHQIAHWATTT
+632 LHCDGH
-647 DPGAPGSLG
+647 
-656 KGAGP
+656 
-661 NGSTG
+661 
-666 GEFVC
+666 
-671 DVCGQSFH
+671 
-679 YTWGGGVD
+679 TWT
-687 AYDIPPT
+687 A
-694 TPGGTPTHVDAV
+694 
-706 EGSWSGGHSCSA
+706 SCSGSSSA
-718 NVTFNCHT
+718 TCNGTKSPCGICGWQISTPAHNPVPHGTDALGNPTDVKCDHGQINSGTCPNSASGTATFNCST
-726 GSYTLTGACSGTTSS
+726 NTWTVTAENGSWETTDGTLNPYTQRYEGATCKFHCNHCHGTHGEGTVSEMG
-741 TLKNGNGQH
+741 LQ
-750 YISGGGD
+750 
-757 SWTTNGGVTMP
+757 
-768 KNLYTDNTLLCDGYT
+768 CDGYT
-783 YDLGCAHSGEANVA
+783 SGYGCAHSGEANVA
-797 NGHRQTRSYSFK
+797 SGHRQTRSYSFK

-851 TSNTNLSAKVW
+851 TSNTNLNAKVW

-877 TQFKEPNFKVGD
+877 TQFNHPNFKVGD

-895 ASSNYWLG
+895 VSSNYWLG
-903 NATVS
+903 DATVS
-908 ISVVADS
+908 ISVIADS

-921 NDGVVDALSI
+921 NDGIVDALST

-944 EANDGNS
+944 EDGAEKKSSN
-951 TSTQYLANPGDKL
+951 TTYLANPGDKL

-999 EIGVAGVGNQN
+999 EVGVAGVGNQN
-1010 ILSESYAIDNG
+1010 ILSESYSVDNG

-1026 YGFKTNGETYY
+1026 YGFTTNGETYY
-1037 RNHACNKASSKGALH
+1037 RNHACNKAASKGALH
-1052 NTIESKRF
+1052 NVIESKRF

-1090 KYSTVGSHRG
+1090 KYSTVGSYRD

-1115 LNNYRANGEKW
+1115 LSNYRANGEKW
-1126 SASSINGQASPCYSG
+1126 SAGGINGQASPCYSG

-1192 PSGSGGSV
+1192 PSGSGGNV
-1200 SNWGMGNL
+1200 NNWGMGNL
-1208 NAFTNTDGSTINYM
+1208 NAFTNADGSTISYM

-1263 SRCSGSR
+1263 SKCSGSR

-1337 MAESA
+1337 MAEST

-1408 GKWVKER
+1408 GRWVKER

-1529 QMAETNGTREGNY
+1529 KMAETNGTREGNY

-1553 IEMVGKIG
+1553 IEMVGRIG

-1579 AENAWLIDGV
+1579 AENTWLIDGV

-1609 GELRLH
+1609 GDLRLH

-1698 SASDENVENVVDTRN
+1698 SASDENVENAVDTRN

-1824 NIKYSAGMNQL
+1824 NIKYSTGMNQL
-1835 GAGVDADTG
+1835 GAGVDADAGT
-1844 IYKNGT
+1844 YKDGT

-1932 VTITL
+1932 VTMTL

-1943 KGWDDTKYKNVIELE
+1943 KGWDDTKYKNVIELKD
-1958 GDTLKVYNRKGD
+1958 DTLKVYGRQTPTGEYP
-1970 TVIDTILDRYA
+1970 VIDTILDRYA

>member
-30 GSETIS
+30 DGSETVS
-36 SPTDAASSNGGK
+36 TPTDQASGNGGK
-48 PCSGK
+48 PLGK
-53 GTLTGTGPVMYISI
+53 GTLSGIGPVMYISI

-81 AIALANINAK
+81 AIAVANANAK
-91 VASGDGVYNGTNEGT
+91 AASGEGVYSGTNEGT
-106 YKLYALSIDKD
+106 YKLYAFSTNKD

-134 SEWFKSVIYNNSFS
+134 AEWFKSVIYNNSFS

-162 LSPAEYANFISFEG
+162 LSPAEYANFLSFEG
-176 NETTACPI
+176 NETTVCPI

-189 GMVEYHRTESPQV
+189 GIVEYHRTESPQM

-213 PSAWSGTKGSF
+213 PSAWGGTKGSF

-237 LGTSSNLHCRLW
+237 LGTSSNWHCKLW
-249 LGKHPGH
+249 LGAHPGH
-256 PKQMAYGGKSE
+256 TTQKAWGGKSE

-290 DGLGTQF
+290 DGLGTR
-297 GTQLGDSTY
+297 LGDSTY

-321 ASGAILGD
+321 ASGTVLGD
-329 IFGVKIRTTDVN
+329 IFGVKIRTSATN
-341 LAAIKNAAQFTPN
+341 LASVKQAAQFTPN

-362 LEDGTALSGDRANET
+362 LSDGTALSGDRANET

-401 PGLSMPPQPIQS
+401 PGLSMPSQPTQS

-423 FTIYACDFAALLE
+423 FTVYACDFAALLE
-436 GTWWLQFGYEVT
+436 GTWWLQFGYEVM

-455 DVRHTLKV
+455 DLRHTLKV
-463 TVQVTDG
+463 TVQVTDS

-508 GEVVNHTD
+508 GTVVNHTD

-527 YAEIVANSIGAKS
+527 YAEIVANSIGVKS

-555 VPSTENLSVA
+555 IPSTENLSVA

-581 FGTAIGTASGYV
+581 FGNAIGASSGYV
-593 AGNVDNNKNSQN
+593 TGNSDNNQN
-605 TSAAIT
+605 TQNTGAAIT

-632 LHCNNHQIAHWATTT
+632 LHCNSHKIAEYSTKT
-647 DPGAPGSLG
+647 DPGKPGDLA
-656 KGAGP
+656 KGAEP
-661 NGSTG
+661 NGTTANSFT
-666 GEFVC
+666 C
-671 DVCGQSFH
+671 DVCGGSFC
-679 YTWGGGVD
+679 YTWGGGVN
-687 AYDIPPT
+687 AYDIPSA
-694 TPGGTPTHVDAV
+694 TPGGTPKHVDAV
-706 EGSWSGGHSCSA
+706 KGSWSGGHKCTA
-718 NVTFNCHT
+718 TVTFNCHT
-726 GSYTLTGACSGTTSS
+726 GDYTCAGACSGTTSS
-741 TLKNGNGQH
+741 TVKNGNGQH
-750 YISGGGD
+750 YISGGND
-757 SWTTNGGVTMP
+757 SWTTTGGKTMP

-783 YDLGCAHSGEANVA
+783 YDLGCAHTEEANVA
-797 NGHRQTRSYSFK
+797 HRKVRSYSFK

-840 NVIKDGATGKS
+840 SVIKDGATGKS
-851 TSNTNLSAKVW
+851 TSNTNLNAKIW

-877 TQFKEPNFKVGD
+877 TQFNQPNFKVGD
-889 GWTSTA
+889 GWTSTSP
-895 ASSNYWLG
+895 SSNYWLG

-908 ISVVADS
+908 ISVIADS
-915 SVADIG
+915 AVADIG

-931 TPITQRGKSLNHF
+931 APITQRGKALNHF
-944 EANDGNS
+944 EASDGNS

-1010 ILSESYAIDNG
+1010 ILSESYAVDNG

-1026 YGFKTNGETYY
+1026 YGFTTNGETYY
-1037 RNHACNKASSKGALH
+1037 RNHACNKAASKGALH
-1052 NTIESKRF
+1052 TAIESKRF

-1090 KYSTVGSHRG
+1090 KYSTIGTHRG

-1126 SASSINGQASPCYSG
+1126 SASSINGQASPCYST
-1141 AIGTGASGSGVTYAD
+1141 AIGTSASGSGVTYAD

-1163 SEQTFNGYYTNF
+1163 NEQTFKGYYTTF
-1175 KYPYTGS
+1175 KYPNTGS

-1192 PSGSGGSV
+1192 PSGSGGNV

-1208 NAFTNTDGSTINYM
+1208 NAFDNGDGSTINYM

-1255 NFQNSSTC
+1255 SFQNSSTC

-1270 PTVEDRNT
+1270 PTLADRNT
-1278 TINAR
+1278 TINAK

-1337 MAESA
+1337 MAENA

-1356 TTDFG
+1356 VTDFG

-1373 SASFVRGTGS
+1373 SASLIRGTGS
-1383 TEQGADINTGVIN
+1383 TEQGANINTGVIN
-1396 NNAKGYV
+1396 SNAKGYV

-1408 GKWVKER
+1408 GRWVKER

-1426 LADGKTYKVFPSNTW
+1426 LDDGVTYKVFPANTW

-1482 KFTNNDKEFKYG
+1482 GFTNKDKEFKYG

-1553 IEMVGKIG
+1553 IEMVGRIG

-1579 AENAWLIDGV
+1579 AENTWLIDGV
-1589 IHRVNSDY
+1589 VHRVNSDY
-1597 PVNILSVDKDIL
+1597 PVNILSVDRDIL
-1609 GELRLH
+1609 GNGRNH
-1615 VSDIVKR
+1615 SDNIVER

-1627 SVTDY
+1627 SITDY

-1637 SGLGKAGDWLSL
+1637 SGLGKAGAWLSL

-1671 SYFDIETIGN
+1671 SYFDIETMGN

-1698 SASDENVENVVDTRN
+1698 SASEEGTGDTRN
-1713 KIMQIKPYYYL
+1713 KTMQIKPYYYL

-1738 SGSSGKYTKFYSST
+1738 SGSAGKYTKFYSST
-1752 DTAKVKK
+1752 DTAKVVK

-1782 KDVTARVLNTYG
+1782 KEVTARVLNMYG

-1824 NIKYSAGMNQL
+1824 NIMYSAGLNQL
-1835 GAGVDADTG
+1835 GAGVDVDTG
-1844 IYKNGT
+1844 IYKDGN

-1911 TVQGDVYKLLYDA
+1911 AVTGDVYKLLYDA
-1924 KTVNGGVP
+1924 RTVNGGAT
-1932 VTITL
+1932 VTIPL
-1937 FGPEKP
+1937 YGNEKP
-1943 KGWDDTKYKNVIELE
+1943 KDWKDGYTNVIKLE
-1958 GDTLKVYNRKGD
+1958 GDNLKVYSRDGK

>member
-18 TLLFGLSSTALA
+18 TLLFGLSINASA
-30 GSETIS
+30 GDGDGTGTSAS
-36 SPTDAASSNGGK
+36 NTDAASSNGGK
-48 PCSGK
+48 PSGK

-81 AIALANINAK
+81 AIALANMNAK
-91 VASGDGVYNGTNEGT
+91 VVSGEGVYNGTNEGT
-106 YKLYALSIDKD
+106 YKLYALSTDKD
-117 TISNDVQLNGAP
+117 TLSNDVQLNGAP

-176 NETTACPI
+176 NETTICPI

-189 GMVEYHRTESPQV
+189 GIVEYHRTESPQM

-237 LGTSSNLHCRLW
+237 LGTSSNLHCKLW
-249 LGKHPGH
+249 LGAHPGH
-256 PKQMAYGGKSE
+256 TKQRTFGGKSE

-290 DGLGTQF
+290 DGLGTQI
-297 GTQLGDSTY
+297 GDSTY

-321 ASGAILGD
+321 TSGAILGD
-329 IFGVKIRTTDVN
+329 IFGVKIRTTDIN
-341 LAAIKNAAQFTPN
+341 LAAIKKAAQFTPN
-354 KTYSVSIT
+354 KTYSVSVT
-362 LEDGTALSGDRANET
+362 LSDGTALSGDIANET

-401 PGLSMPPQPIQS
+401 PDLSMPPQPPQS

-423 FTIYACDFAALLE
+423 FTVYACDFAALLE

-516 WSFNTT
+516 WSFSTT

-581 FGTAIGTASGYV
+581 FGAAIGPASGYV

-619 VTDVWGVDNKRCR
+619 VTDIWGVDNKRCR
-632 LHCNNHQIAHWATTT
+632 LSCTGHTWSDSKSIGVEATGEGNHDEETCPWCGITIAVDGTTT
-647 DPGAPGSLG
+647 QAVYDKDGNEISPEVDNTVTDSHTCTVNLSFDCSTGTWTAGGDTSGLG
-656 KGAGP
+656 KDVKTLVYNQGYS
-661 NGSTG
+661 GS
-666 GEFVC
+666 
-671 DVCGQSFH
+671 
-679 YTWGGGVD
+679 
-687 AYDIPPT
+687 
-694 TPGGTPTHVDAV
+694 
-706 EGSWSGGHSCSA
+706 GSA
-718 NVTFNCHT
+718 KN
-726 GSYTLTGACSGTTSS
+726 
-741 TLKNGNGQH
+741 KNGEVV
-750 YISGGGD
+750 
-757 SWTTNGGVTMP
+757 VTGEV
-768 KNLYTDNTLLCDGYT
+768 THTLLCDGYT
-783 YDLGCAHSGEANVA
+783 SGYGCAHSGEANVA
-797 NGHRQTRSYSFK
+797 SGHRQTRSYYFK

-877 TQFKEPNFKVGD
+877 TQFKEPNFKDGD

-903 NATVS
+903 DATVS
-908 ISVVADS
+908 ISVIADS

-921 NDGVVDALSI
+921 NDGIVDTLSI
-931 TPITQRGKSLNHF
+931 TPITQRGKALNHF
-944 EANDGNS
+944 EANDDNS

-985 VANGYT
+985 VVNGYT

-999 EIGVAGVGNQN
+999 EVGVAGVGNQN

-1026 YGFKTNGETYY
+1026 YGFTTNGETYY

-1052 NTIESKRF
+1052 NAIESKRF

-1090 KYSTVGSHRG
+1090 KYSTIGTYRG

-1192 PSGSGGSV
+1192 PSGSGGNV

-1208 NAFTNTDGSTINYM
+1208 NAFTNADGSTISYM

-1263 SRCSGSR
+1263 SKCSGSR
-1270 PTVEDRNT
+1270 PTVADRT
-1278 TINAR
+1278 TVINAR

-1314 GDYDGNGPAVN
+1314 GDYDGSGPAVN

-1356 TTDFG
+1356 VTDFG

-1373 SASFVRGTGS
+1373 SVSFVRGTGS

-1396 NNAKGYV
+1396 SNAKGYV

-1408 GKWVKER
+1408 GRWVKER

-1471 GSFHGATDALQ
+1471 GSFHGATGLLQ
-1482 KFTNNDKEFKYG
+1482 NFTNSDKEFKYG

-1511 GVHFRERA
+1511 GMHFRERA
-1519 INEGSTIDCS
+1519 VNEGSTIDCS

-1542 QADSCVYRRDS
+1542 QADSCAYRRDS
-1553 IEMVGKIG
+1553 IEMVGRIG

-1579 AENAWLIDGV
+1579 AENTWLIDGV

-1656 PIKELCTEQMRLGYA
+1656 TIKELCTEQMRLGYA

-1752 DTAKVKK
+1752 DTTKVKK

-1824 NIKYSAGMNQL
+1824 DIKYSAGMSQL

-1844 IYKNGT
+1844 IYKDGT

>member
-30 GSETIS
+30 GSGTVS

-48 PCSGK
+48 PSGK
-53 GTLTGTGPVMYISI
+53 GTLSGTGPVMYISI
-67 STITIGPGSKEERK
+67 STINIGPGSKEERK
-81 AIALANINAK
+81 AIALANINDK
-91 VASGDGVYNGTNEGT
+91 VASGEGVYNGTNEGT
-106 YKLYALSIDKD
+106 YKLYAISTDSS

-176 NETTACPI
+176 NETVACPI

-189 GMVEYHRTESPQV
+189 GIVEYHRTESPQV

-213 PSAWSGTKGSF
+213 PSAWSGAKGSF

-249 LGKHPGH
+249 LGAHPGH
-256 PKQMAYGGKSE
+256 TKQVSFSGKSE

-272 YISTAGGNY
+272 YVNTAGGNY

-290 DGLGTQF
+290 DGLGAQT
-297 GTQLGDSTY
+297 GDSTY
-306 TYGVDSTPNDARADF
+306 TYGVGSTPNDARADF

-329 IFGVKIRTTDVN
+329 VFDVKIRTTDIN

-354 KTYSVSIT
+354 NTYSVSVT

-401 PGLSMPPQPIQS
+401 PSLSMPPKPAQS
-413 SMGKGTINYS
+413 SMGKGTINYR

-527 YAEIVANSIGAKS
+527 YAEIVANSVGAKS
-540 GTSDGLAADWNVSQG
+540 GTTDGLAADWNVSQG
-555 VPSTENLSVA
+555 IPSTENLSVA

-581 FGTAIGTASGYV
+581 FGTAIGAASGYV

-619 VTDVWGVDNKRCR
+619 VTDIWGVDNKRCR
-632 LHCNNHQIAHWATTT
+632 LHCTGHTWSESNSINVSATGEGDHDEKTCEWCGTTIAVDGTTT
-647 DPGAPGSLG
+647 HAVYDKDGNEISQEVDNTVTDSHTCTVNLSFDCSTGTWTASGDTSGLG
-656 KGAGP
+656 KDEKTLVFNQGYSGSGSAKDKNGA
-661 NGSTG
+661 
-666 GEFVC
+666 VR
-671 DVCGQSFH
+671 V
-679 YTWGGGVD
+679 
-687 AYDIPPT
+687 
-694 TPGGTPTHVDAV
+694 
-706 EGSWSGGHSCSA
+706 
-718 NVTFNCHT
+718 T
-726 GSYTLTGACSGTTSS
+726 GS
-741 TLKNGNGQH
+741 
-750 YISGGGD
+750 
-757 SWTTNGGVTMP
+757 VTH
-768 KNLYTDNTLLCDGYT
+768 TLLCDGYT
-783 YDLGCAHSGEANVA
+783 SGYGCAHSGEANVA
-797 NGHRQTRSYSFK
+797 SGHRQTRSYSFK

-908 ISVVADS
+908 ISVIADS

-921 NDGVVDALSI
+921 NDGIVDALSI
-931 TPITQRGKSLNHF
+931 TPITQRGKALNHF
-944 EANDGNS
+944 EDGAEKKS
-951 TSTQYLANPGDKL
+951 SDTTYLANPGDKL

-999 EIGVAGVGNQN
+999 EVGVAGVGNQN
-1010 ILSESYAIDNG
+1010 ILSESYSVDNG

-1026 YGFKTNGETYY
+1026 YGFTTNGETYY
-1037 RNHACNKASSKGALH
+1037 RNHACNKAASKGALH
-1052 NTIESKRF
+1052 NAIESKRF

-1126 SASSINGQASPCYSG
+1126 SAGGINGQASPCYSG

-1192 PSGSGGSV
+1192 PSGSGGNV

-1208 NAFTNTDGSTINYM
+1208 NAFTNADGSTISYT

-1305 YWQVIGNGY
+1305 YWRVIGNGY

-1356 TTDFG
+1356 ATDFG

-1373 SASFVRGTGS
+1373 SVSFVRGTGS

-1408 GKWVKER
+1408 GRWVKER

-1441 INISGLRCNTLTGYG
+1441 IDISGLRCNTLTGYG
-1456 AVSTASNGSATNATT
+1456 SVSTASNGSATNATT

-1482 KFTNNDKEFKYG
+1482 KFTNNNNNKEFKYG

-1500 ILTSASESTGA
+1500 IFTSASESTGA

-1542 QADSCVYRRDS
+1542 QADSCAYRRDS
-1553 IEMVGKIG
+1553 IEIVGKIG

-1579 AENAWLIDGV
+1579 AENTWLIDGV

-1622 SHSTL
+1622 SHSSL

-1686 YNEDNTYNDGYM
+1686 YNEDGTYNDGYM
-1698 SASDENVENVVDTRN
+1698 SASEEGAGDTRN

-1724 YDYELGKFFAIDLY
+1724 YDYELGQFFAIDLY

-1752 DTAKVKK
+1752 DTAKVVK

-1844 IYKNGT
+1844 IYKDGN

-1924 KTVNGGVP
+1924 KTINGGVP

-1958 GDTLKVYNRKGD
+1958 GDTLKVYNRTGD
-1970 TVIDTILDRYA
+1970 TVVDTILDRYA